1 MGYGEIMFNS
11 GILGFGSVD
20 FGLMRCG
27 GMALGVWRF
36 ERMVGF
42 DYGFGYCG

>member
-1 MGYGEIMFNS
+1 MGYGEIMFSS

-27 GMALGVWRF
+27 GMALGVWGF

-42 DYGFGYCG
+42 DYGLGYCG